1 MHDLWSQVEIFFP
14 HLPSIF
20 QTGFSSICDKVV
32 NSKPKAAGSAIPKN
46 CIWLNYYF
54 YKLINLLS
62 VFRAVLSVTD
72 AVNLYWTNNLHQIE
86 IPSSVPL
93 ALIPN
98 TVHNVMVVVKVSNWI
113 PRKWNIS
120 QKSGTKSASN
130 VWFAKNR

>member
-1 MHDLWSQVEIFFP
+1 
-14 HLPSIF
+14 
-20 QTGFSSICDKVV
+20 
-32 NSKPKAAGSAIPKN
+32 
-46 CIWLNYYF
+46 
-54 YKLINLLS
+54 
-62 VFRAVLSVTD
+62 
-72 AVNLYWTNNLHQIE
+72 LHQIE

-120 QKSGTKSASN
+120 QKSGMKSASN